1 MRTGRILVL
10 VLIATGLAIALS
22 AISAAAETPG
32 LEAGGED
39 RVQLFAS
46 VSSSADL
53 MRSGNTVVFRVRVV
67 DQFGAVVE
75 GATVV
80 DVTDPTEVVE
90 VAAPSADV
98 GAVVAVVSRTPA
110 PSLGAVVVAGCAR

>member
-22 AISAAAETPG
+22 AISAAAEAPG

-75 GATVV
+75 GATVSSRAEEGSLTPPEAT
-80 DVTDPTEVVE
+80 TDGNGFARFTFTMTTPGPKEVSV
-90 VAAPSADV
+90 
-98 GAVVAVVSRTPA
+98 
-110 PSLGAVVVAGCAR
+110 